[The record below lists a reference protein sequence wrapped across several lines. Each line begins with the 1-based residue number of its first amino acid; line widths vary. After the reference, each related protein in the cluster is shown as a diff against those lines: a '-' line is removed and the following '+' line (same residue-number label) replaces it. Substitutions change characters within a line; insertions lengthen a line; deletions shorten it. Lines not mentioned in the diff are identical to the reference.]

1 MKGMQKMKRG
11 TALLLALIMAFGV
24 SFVSTA
30 SVQEVQADTVRGI
43 FNKPTEIEEL
53 INYGLEL
60 RDENQAAF
68 EIYSALRT
76 VTTETKTV
84 EVEFDPP
91 LPIEQNYRDKYLSKA
106 LQMAVDAF
114 WMDYPELFW
123 IAGEDENGYSRI
135 QMGYSYSDSKD
146 QQGMD
151 ISIVSKVTLTI
162 NVPNNYGDL
171 NEAYDAVYQKLTD
184 CISRAE
190 GLSDYEKLKLYHD
203 FLCDE
208 LTYDHEYDAPNA
220 YDMYGALIG
229 GECVCEG
236 YAESFK
242 ALCDRSGIPCVL
254 VVGTGVTGT
263 RPEDQEP
270 HMWNYCLVDDKWYA
284 VDVTWDDQET
294 QTFHEFFL
302 AGSET
307 KTPHFSPD
315 VFGASHLPNGDFS
328 QFGYH
333 TFTFP
338 KLNSTAYDSGE
349 EPGPADPSEIKEGD
363 VDGDGTIG
371 AGDALK
377 VLQHA
382 AQLIKLED
390 ISYADVD
397 KDGSVTS
404 ADALQILQ
412 HAAKLIDHFEAVK

>member
-1 MKGMQKMKRG
+1 
-11 TALLLALIMAFGV
+11 
-24 SFVSTA
+24 
-30 SVQEVQADTVRGI
+30 
-43 FNKPTEIEEL
+43 
-53 INYGLEL
+53 
-60 RDENQAAF
+60 
-68 EIYSALRT
+68 
-76 VTTETKTV
+76 
-84 EVEFDPP
+84 
-91 LPIEQNYRDKYLSKA
+91 
-106 LQMAVDAF
+106 
-114 WMDYPELFW
+114 
-123 IAGEDENGYSRI
+123 
-135 QMGYSYSDSKD
+135 
-146 QQGMD
+146 
-151 ISIVSKVTLTI
+151 
-162 NVPNNYGDL
+162 
-171 NEAYDAVYQKLTD
+171 
-184 CISRAE
+184 
-190 GLSDYEKLKLYHD
+190 
-203 FLCDE
+203 
-208 LTYDHEYDAPNA
+208 
-220 YDMYGALIG
+220 
-229 GECVCEG
+229 
-236 YAESFK
+236 
-242 ALCDRSGIPCVL
+242 
-254 VVGTGVTGT
+254 
-263 RPEDQEP
+263 
-270 HMWNYCLVDDKWYA
+270 MWNYCLVDDKWYA

-363 VDGDGTIG
+363 VDGDGTSG